1 MQIHGAVPIAK
12 CANRLRNFVA
22 FSSFS
27 GMVFSSAGKS
37 KSKYCKFPLKK
48 LDNLPKKLYNRLER
62 WELSFCKQPFPAELH
77 KIHLKS
83 DQEAL
88 HERTGN
94 QRAALRYLP

>member
-22 FSSFS
+22 FSSFF

-37 KSKYCKFPLKK
+37 KSKYCKFPPKK

-62 WELSFCKQPFPAELH
+62 WELSFCKQAFPAELH
-77 KIHLKS
+77 KNTLKIRS
-83 DQEAL
+83 GGP
-88 HERTGN
+88 T
-94 QRAALRYLP
+94 